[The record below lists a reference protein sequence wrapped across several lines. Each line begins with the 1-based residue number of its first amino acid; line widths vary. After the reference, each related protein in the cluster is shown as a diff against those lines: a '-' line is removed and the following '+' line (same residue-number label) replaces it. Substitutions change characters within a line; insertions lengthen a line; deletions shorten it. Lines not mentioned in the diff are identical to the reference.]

1 MAQPPG
7 LRIHGAR
14 QNNLKNVSLEI
25 PHDRLTVVTG
35 VSGSGKSS
43 LAFDTLFAE
52 GQWRYIESLSTYAR
66 MFLDRVDRP
75 DVDRIEQIRPAV
87 ALEQKN
93 PVRTARSTVGT
104 ATEVYDYVRLLY
116 AKIGRVHCLECGAPA
131 VSHSPDSIVSS
142 LLSEHPGARA
152 LIAFRLSV
160 SAGLPPAELWA
171 SLTRRG
177 FARVRVDGS
186 ILDLA
191 APPPADFGQHKE
203 VSVVLDRVVLESSHR
218 TRIAESVEAALRE
231 GGGRVEVEV
240 LGQGS
245 RVFAEDYRCSGCG
258 ASLERPQPLLFS
270 FNHPL
275 GACPECKGFGNVLK
289 YDEAR
294 VVPDRTLSLA
304 GGAVEPWTHPSGRWY
319 QRELMKAARR
329 LKVDTESPWEKLPA
343 ATREFV
349 YAGVG
354 SFPGIHGFFEEVES
368 YRYKL
373 HVRVFLSRYRSQS
386 MCRICH
392 GARLKPAALAVRIAG
407 LTIAEFA
414 VLTIDAAARLLSDLS
429 LTAWESVVA
438 REILRQLNAKL
449 TFLLRVGLGYL
460 TLSRQTRT
468 LSGGE
473 AQRINL
479 ANQLGSQ
486 LVGTLYVLDEP
497 SIGLHMRDT
506 ARLTDLCRELAQ
518 AGNTVV
524 VVEHDREFI
533 AAADHIVEL
542 GPGSGDRGGEIVFN
556 GSQAEFENAT
566 HSLTARYVTGRESIP
581 VPPFRRGGRR
591 QLTLVGAREHN
602 LKDVTIRVPLHTLTA
617 VSGVS
622 GSGKSTLIP

>member
-1 MAQPPG
+1 
-7 LRIHGAR
+7 
-14 QNNLKNVSLEI
+14 
-25 PHDRLTVVTG
+25 
-35 VSGSGKSS
+35 
-43 LAFDTLFAE
+43 
-52 GQWRYIESLSTYAR
+52 
-66 MFLDRVDRP
+66 
-75 DVDRIEQIRPAV
+75 
-87 ALEQKN
+87 
-93 PVRTARSTVGT
+93 
-104 ATEVYDYVRLLY
+104 TEVYDYVRLLY
-116 AKIGRVHCLECGAPA
+116 AKIGRVHCPECGAPA
-131 VSHSPDSIVSS
+131 VSHSPDSIVSA

-160 SAGLPPAELWA
+160 SAGNPPAELWA

-203 VSVVLDRVVLESSHR
+203 ISVVLDRVVLESSHR

-289 YDEAR
+289 YDEAL

-319 QRELMKAARR
+319 QREMMKAARR
-329 LKVDTESPWEKLPA
+329 RRVDTETPWDKLAPE
-343 ATREFV
+343 TREFV
-349 YAGVG
+349 YGG
-354 SFPGIHGFFEEVES
+354 DGNFPGIQGFFEEVES

-386 MCRICH
+386 ICRLCH
-392 GARLKPAALAVRIAG
+392 GARLKPAALAVRVAG

-414 VLTIDAAARLLSDLS
+414 VLTIDAAARLLGDLG
-429 LTAWESVVA
+429 LTAWEAVVA

-497 SIGLHMRDT
+497 SIGLHARDT

-518 AGNTVV
+518 TGNTVV

-533 AAADHIVEL
+533 DAADHIVEL
-542 GPGSGDRGGEIVFN
+542 EPGSGDRGGDNVFDC
-556 GSQAEFENAT
+556 SQC
-566 HSLTARYVTGRESIP
+566 
-581 VPPFRRGGRR
+581 
-591 QLTLVGAREHN
+591 
-602 LKDVTIRVPLHTLTA
+602 
-617 VSGVS
+617 
-622 GSGKSTLIP
+622 